1 MSLNQSRRARQSN
14 WVVCRFPRSQR
25 ASSRIHARLYA
36 LTGHRFMPRC
46 FAGAPV
52 MVLETVGR
60 RSGEKRCTPVLYLR
74 DGDALVVLAANAG
87 ADRTPAWWLNLRDAG
102 EDDVIIGR
110 RRFKVRPRVL
120 DGAERDRGWAA
131 FVEMYPQAEQH
142 TRLTDRDLPLIALHP
157 AGW

>member
-1 MSLNQSRRARQSN
+1 MSLNQSRLARQSN

-52 MVLETVGR
+52 MVLKIVGR

-87 ADRTPAWWLNLRDAG
+87 ADRNRPGGSTSGTRGRTTSSSADAASRSGPASSTAPSGTAAGQPLSRCIHRPSSTPA
-102 EDDVIIGR
+102 
-110 RRFKVRPRVL
+110 
-120 DGAERDRGWAA
+120 
-131 FVEMYPQAEQH
+131 
-142 TRLTDRDLPLIALHP
+142 
-157 AGW
+157 